1 MIDYKEIDA
10 AMDPIIERIREM
22 NDAIVE
28 ALLKTF
34 GGKASELA
42 ALQSE
47 LDGAIALL
55 PDSMDYS
62 FKEQVHAFSE
72 IAHFAQMM
80 PQDLQRHFH
89 IVLYMAMQRI
99 HEQCELEN
107 EELDDYDDSE
117 DEDSEDSEDSSE
129 EGPHIT
135 IVVCSRKAGADYAD
149 PEDDHQGGA
158 DN

>member
-1 MIDYKEIDA
+1 MIDYKEIDE
-10 AMDPIIERIREM
+10 AMAPIIERIREM

-28 ALLKTF
+28 AFNKAF
-34 GGKASELA
+34 GDKASELA

-55 PDSMDYS
+55 PDSMEFS
-62 FKEQVHAFSE
+62 FKEQVHAFAE
-72 IAHFAQMM
+72 IVRLAQAV
-80 PQDLQRHFH
+80 PVDLRRNFN

-107 EELDDYDDSE
+107 EELDDCDDSE
-117 DEDSEDSEDSSE
+117 DEDSEDSDDSSE